1 MRTWR
6 VICVA
11 IVGGSLAGCAALG
24 ELFCTPHC
32 NASRRSSSSLVE
44 FLYPNGQEPPRENS
58 VPELHVPLRVGLAF
72 LPAHGAG
79 ESGPDAALRDQLLE
93 RIRQHF
99 QDREFVS
106 EIVVIPDYYLTSQ
119 RGFGG
124 LEAVQRL
131 YSVDVIALVSYD
143 QVTNEDENGWSLGY
157 LTIVGAYV
165 LKGNRYDVSTLVD
178 LAVVDPATRSLILRA
193 GGTDT
198 RHGNT
203 TLIDQSR
210 ESREGAAA
218 GFSGASDQLIQHFD
232 AALGALEAEVRAGHA
247 NVHVVRRNAAGSG
260 GAGALTWPWL
270 AGLLALVAARASSPD
285 MPGSRQRPVHH
296 DDEHGAG
303 GELQEAGRIVSLDRG
318 DHLRR
323 GEHRQQRR
331 CPDPLRPAPHEEQRA
346 GDLRRREQDDVMGA
360 LGDEGLDARDDDQRA
375 EGRPIRGQD
384 PRRAHAAGSGS
395 TNVRRAI
402 SVAS

>member
-11 IVGGSLAGCAALG
+11 IVGASLAGCAALG
-24 ELFCTPHC
+24 APFCAPHC
-32 NASRRSSSSLVE
+32 NANRHSSSSLVE
-44 FLYPNGQEPPRENS
+44 FLYPNGEEPPRENS

-79 ESGPDAALRDQLLE
+79 ASGPDAALRDQLLE

-99 QDREFVS
+99 RDRKFVS

-131 YSVDVIALVSYD
+131 YSVDVMALVSYD

-178 LAVVDPATRSLILRA
+178 LAVVDPATSSLILRA
-193 GGTDT
+193 GGIDT

-203 TLIDQSR
+203 TLIDRSR
-210 ESREGAAA
+210 ESREAAAA
-218 GFSGASDQLIQHFD
+218 GFSGASDQMIQHFD
-232 AALGALEAEVRAGHA
+232 AALGAFEAEVRAGHA
-247 NVHVVRRNAAGSG
+247 NVHVIRRNATGSG
-260 GAGALTWPWL
+260 GGGALTWPWL
-270 AGLLALVAARASSPD
+270 AGLLLLVA
-285 MPGSRQRPVHH
+285 
-296 DDEHGAG
+296 
-303 GELQEAGRIVSLDRG
+303 
-318 DHLRR
+318 
-323 GEHRQQRR
+323 
-331 CPDPLRPAPHEEQRA
+331 
-346 GDLRRREQDDVMGA
+346 
-360 LGDEGLDARDDDQRA
+360 
-375 EGRPIRGQD
+375 
-384 PRRAHAAGSGS
+384 RRAWTRTLALAANCRKRVG
-395 TNVRRAI
+395 
-402 SVAS
+402 